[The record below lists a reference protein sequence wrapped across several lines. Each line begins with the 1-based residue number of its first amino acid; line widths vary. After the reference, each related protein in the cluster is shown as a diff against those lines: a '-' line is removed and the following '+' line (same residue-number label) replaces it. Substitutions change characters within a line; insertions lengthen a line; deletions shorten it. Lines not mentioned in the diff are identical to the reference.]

1 MIPPYLEQLEEQ
13 VRCAAASR
21 QYEEIGRL
29 AAAFAES
36 VRAYTQ
42 TLPAGDA
49 RAGDAMRRLVDLLS
63 WSLVMVQ
70 GGRAAC
76 SAELRRVRT
85 ANRYSRRDGPP
96 ARTAGINLDA

>member
-13 VRCAAASR
+13 VRRAAASR
-21 QYEEIGRL
+21 QYEEIVRL
-29 AAAFAES
+29 SAAFAGS

-42 TLPAGDA
+42 ALPKGDP

-70 GGRAAC
+70 GARAAC
-76 SAELRRVRT
+76 SAELRRVST
-85 ANRYSRRDGPP
+85 ANRYSRRDGAPG
-96 ARTAGINLDA
+96 RTMGVNLDA